1 MNNIFKSAL
10 RPSVLKRLCPLK
22 NVITISC
29 QQRQITRNLWYMC
42 STRNESLTKSI
53 GIKLQHP
60 TELCSCGCGKKGVHS
75 KGKNEVPIYNYLLT
89 DVIFTSRK

>member
-1 MNNIFKSAL
+1 MNSIFKSAL
-10 RPSVLKRLCPLK
+10 RSSVLKRLYPLK
-22 NVITISC
+22 NVITISN

-42 STRNESLTKSI
+42 NSRNENLTKSI

-75 KGKNEVPIYNYLLT
+75 KGRNKILN
-89 DVIFTSRK
+89 